1 MYTNRD
7 DYGPRPGTAQR
18 VQLEYNIH
26 HARILLTAGSFINRR
41 VGIREGRMRDVAP
54 LSMYFPM
61 DRPIIYGLDTPHHC
75 YLAVTLSSLTD
86 VVSRPVRCQLEI
98 RRLTCWSRISCIH
111 HSILTASAL
120 LIFRHSS
127 YCPRN
132 AQEMDTRIMDYVSAA
147 SCKLTYLITESLE
160 LYCARAGGALSLMCF
175 ENAITLDREVE
186 ILRLV
191 AVSCIT
197 LAHL

>member
-1 MYTNRD
+1 
-7 DYGPRPGTAQR
+7 
-18 VQLEYNIH
+18 
-26 HARILLTAGSFINRR
+26 
-41 VGIREGRMRDVAP
+41 
-54 LSMYFPM
+54 
-61 DRPIIYGLDTPHHC
+61 
-75 YLAVTLSSLTD
+75 
-86 VVSRPVRCQLEI
+86 
-98 RRLTCWSRISCIH
+98 
-111 HSILTASAL
+111 
-120 LIFRHSS
+120 
-127 YCPRN
+127 
-132 AQEMDTRIMDYVSAA
+132 MDTRIMDYVSAA